1 MLDRS
6 GVVPIPSRHRPDH
19 RVLARELGKV
29 PSDNELFVDLV
40 QHEHQLKV
48 VGISNAIANT
58 NTNLVRKLASD
69 VATAIGE
76 PRLL

>member
-6 GVVPIPSRHRPDH
+6 GVVPIPSRHRPDQ

-48 VGISNAIANT
+48 VGISNANT

-69 VATAIGE
+69 VAIAIGE